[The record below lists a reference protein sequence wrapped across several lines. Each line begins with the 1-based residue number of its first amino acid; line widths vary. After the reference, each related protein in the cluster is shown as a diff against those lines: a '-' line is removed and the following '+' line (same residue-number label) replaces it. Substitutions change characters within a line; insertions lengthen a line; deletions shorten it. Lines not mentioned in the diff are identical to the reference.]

1 MDTPKPSDSSPSTD
15 DPAVDNPAV
24 EDEDTPPIIERVQRQ
39 GPGHHIGALVPLAL
53 GLVWVYSAVSSFDL
67 GGLRDPGPALW
78 PVVVGVFT
86 AAMGLLLWLTERDDT
101 EYEQFTSKWK
111 LVVLGAVATAVFI
124 VIYTYVGF
132 LVAGFLLMAFWC
144 RHLGKESWRLSLI
157 VAASSSILGYMIFA
171 ELLGVPIPSPLF

>member
-1 MDTPKPSDSSPSTD
+1 MDTPMPSDSTPSTD
-15 DPAVDNPAV
+15 DPAVD
-24 EDEDTPPIIERVQRQ
+24 DDTPPIIERVPRQ
-39 GPGHHIGALVPLAL
+39 GPGHHIGALVPFAL
-53 GLVWVYSAVSSFDL
+53 GLIWVYSAFSSFDL

-111 LVVLGAVATAVFI
+111 LVALGVVATAIFI
-124 VIYTYVGF
+124 VLYTYVGF

-144 RHLGKESWRLSLI
+144 RYLGKESWRMSLI
-157 VAASSSILGYMIFA
+157 VAASSSILGYEIFG